1 VGDIIGMSQNFEA
14 NENLGGPVGSKPSKS
29 EISDIRGS
37 PTGEKWNSRSH
48 PLIRR
53 AGAGLTYGWKMAP
66 APVGSDIHR
75 ISTPVGKIAIPRY
88 SYGAHNSWESFG
100 I

>member
-37 PTGEKWNSRSH
+37 PTGEK
-48 PLIRR
+48 
-53 AGAGLTYGWKMAP
+53 
-66 APVGSDIHR
+66 
-75 ISTPVGKIAIPRY
+75 
-88 SYGAHNSWESFG
+88 
-100 I
+100 